1 MQILAL
7 FGFTTIKQLETH
19 GVGSLTGEIML
30 IFCSLSSSAFNN
42 GFSAKDTFLED
53 ELQCLVWFHL
63 ELDDIFLRD
72 DLLLKKHQD
81 SLQIAASC

>member
-7 FGFTTIKQLETH
+7 FGFTTIKQLETR

-30 IFCSLSSSAFNN
+30 ISTKKRLLTMVSVLR
-42 GFSAKDTFLED
+42 TLFLED

-72 DLLLKKHQD
+72 DLILKKHQD
-81 SLQIAASC
+81 SLQIAAFC